1 MPVVLDNG
9 EEGVDCIVN
18 LSTGSGSELVVSQD
32 ATPFRILG
40 DAGNK

>member
-1 MPVVLDNG
+1 VPVELDNG

-18 LSTGSGSELVVSQD
+18 LSAGSGCDLVVSQGVKS
-32 ATPFRILG
+32 FCILG